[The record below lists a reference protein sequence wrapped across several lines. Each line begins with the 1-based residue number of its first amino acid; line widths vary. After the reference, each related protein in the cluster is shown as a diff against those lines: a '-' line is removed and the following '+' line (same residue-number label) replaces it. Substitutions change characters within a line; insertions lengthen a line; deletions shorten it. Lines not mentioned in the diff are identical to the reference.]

1 MPAAATVGRVVDL
14 AVLPDA
20 PAFALLHRPRSNHPD
35 RVEVLLGEAQP
46 FERLADL
53 PLPALRPGRSGPDV
67 LLLLPYRQLAERG
80 LACVDDGTPAV
91 ALTVAAHDT
100 VHIGQILAGL
110 PDSVPVLHDAR
121 FEPDDGTYGA
131 LVRRVLADEI
141 GRGAG
146 SNFVVRRSFLATVDD
161 AGPRTALAVF
171 RRLLL
176 AERGAYW
183 TFVVHGYGRTLVGAS
198 PERHVSLAGG
208 VATMNPVSGTY
219 RYPAGGPT
227 VPDLARF
234 LADRKETEELYM
246 VVDEELKMLGRICDD
261 GARLHGPRLIEMAH
275 LAHTEYT
282 VAGGTRLDVRDVLR
296 ETMFAPTV
304 IGSPLPNACR
314 VVARHEGRGRGYYGG
329 AVALI
334 GQRDGQRVLDSAIAI
349 RTADLTADGGLELGV
364 GATLVRRSDPAAEVA
379 ETRAKA
385 RGLLAA
391 IGAAPHRGDPAPH
404 RGDPAPHR
412 GDPAPHRADP
422 APRLAA
428 HPRVRRALAA
438 RNANL
443 ARFWLAGSGRP
454 RPVAGLAARRVLVVD
469 AGDAFTVLLAHQLRA
484 LGPEVTVRGYRDV
497 PRPADFDVVVVGPG
511 PGDPNAVSD
520 PKIAAL
526 RGLTTG
532 LLVDGVPVLSICLG
546 HQVLAALLGLPVRR
560 RPQPAQGE
568 QRTIDLFG
576 WTEQVSFYNTFA
588 AYAGVDR
595 LWTPAG
601 PVELCRERDTGEVYA
616 IRAPRIRGVQFHP
629 ESVLTRRGTAIL
641 HELLTSVLD
650 VPAGGPVPARSGPVA
665 RSGRADV

>member
-141 GRGAG
+141 GSGAG

-161 AGPRTALAVF
+161 AGPRTA
-171 RRLLL
+171 LLL

-385 RGLLAA
+385 RGLRRSR
-391 IGAAPHRGDPAPH
+391 AAPGRPPSG
-404 RGDPAPHR
+404 
-412 GDPAPHRADP
+412 
-422 APRLAA
+422 APRAGRAQRQPRPLLAR
-428 HPRVRRALAA
+428 RVRSPAA
-438 RNANL
+438 
-443 ARFWLAGSGRP
+443 GGRP
-454 RPVAGLAARRVLVVD
+454 RR
-469 AGDAFTVLLAHQLRA
+469 
-484 LGPEVTVRGYRDV
+484 
-497 PRPADFDVVVVGPG
+497 
-511 PGDPNAVSD
+511 
-520 PKIAAL
+520 
-526 RGLTTG
+526 
-532 LLVDGVPVLSICLG
+532 
-546 HQVLAALLGLPVRR
+546 
-560 RPQPAQGE
+560 
-568 QRTIDLFG
+568 
-576 WTEQVSFYNTFA
+576 
-588 AYAGVDR
+588 
-595 LWTPAG
+595 PAG
-601 PVELCRERDTGEVYA
+601 PG
-616 IRAPRIRGVQFHP
+616 G
-629 ESVLTRRGTAIL
+629 RRGRRVHRA
-641 HELLTSVLD
+641 
-650 VPAGGPVPARSGPVA
+650 ARAPVA
-665 RSGRADV
+665 RARPGGHRPGVPRRAPARRLRRRGRRPRAG